1 MSLLEI
7 RGLTV
12 AMGLQEILHGV
23 DLAVPER
30 GIVAVLGSNGV
41 GKTTLM
47 RAISG
52 IYSPKAGSILFRG
65 EDIARMKSHEIV
77 ARGLLQAPEGRQIF
91 ASMTVL
97 ENLVIGGGRHGL
109 AELDRVLALFPVLG
123 QRRGQMAGSL
133 SGGEQQMLCIAR
145 ALMARPSIL
154 LLDEPSLGLAPK
166 VVKSIFDLLAQIRS
180 EGLSILIVEQ
190 NAKAALRIADRAAV
204 MEGGRIVIEGPSAD
218 LAGDPRIVE
227 AYLGGHVH

>member
-65 EDIARMKSHEIV
+65 EDIARLKSHEIV